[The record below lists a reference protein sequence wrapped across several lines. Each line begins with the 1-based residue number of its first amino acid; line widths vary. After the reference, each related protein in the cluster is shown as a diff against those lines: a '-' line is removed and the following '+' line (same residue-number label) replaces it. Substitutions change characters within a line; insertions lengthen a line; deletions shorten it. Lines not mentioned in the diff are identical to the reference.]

1 MGSNEAVF
9 ADDGVVEDGC
19 PHAYQGVVADCAAV
33 NDSSVSD
40 RNAVTDRYGGESV
53 RGVNEHV
60 FLKVGLGA
68 YRDRL
73 YIAAYDGVKKHRTAL
88 ADRNGS
94 YDPRVWRNK
103 RGARDAWCGLF
114 EGDCRHSATSRP
126 T

>member
-60 FLKVGLGA
+60 FLKVGLGS

-73 YIAAYDGVKKHRTAL
+73 DIAAYYGVKKHRASF
-88 ADRNGS
+88 ADRYGAD
-94 YDPRVWRNK
+94 YPRVWRDK
-103 RGARDAWCGLF
+103 RSARDTW
-114 EGDCRHSATSRP
+114 
-126 T
+126 

>member
-60 FLKVGLGA
+60 FLKVGLGT

-73 YIAAYDGVKKHRTAL
+73 YIAAYDGVKKHRASF
-88 ADRNGS
+88 ADRYSTN
-94 YDPRVWRNK
+94 DPCARRDK
-103 RGARDAWCGLF
+103 R
-114 EGDCRHSATSRP
+114 
-126 T
+126 